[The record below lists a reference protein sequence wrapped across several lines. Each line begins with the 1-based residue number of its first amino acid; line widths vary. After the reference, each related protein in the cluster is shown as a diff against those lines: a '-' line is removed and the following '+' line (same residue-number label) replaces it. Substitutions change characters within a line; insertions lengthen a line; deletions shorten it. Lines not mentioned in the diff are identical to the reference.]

1 MKKIVIDA
9 SVCLKWVFEEESSE
23 KARFLLKQQEQNR
36 LLLLVPELWEYEIVN
51 GLACAVL
58 RKKIS
63 FLKAK
68 QLLTLVFKANLE
80 TISLGV
86 SHIKC
91 LENAN
96 KYQIS
101 GYDSAYV
108 TIAKENGIVLVSA
121 DDRLVAKVGNKKLAI
136 SLKDFNI
143 DSGSNPE

>member
-9 SVCLKWVFEEESSE
+9 SVCLKWVFEEEGSE
-23 KARFLLKQQEQNR
+23 KARILIKQQEQNK
-36 LLLLVPELWEYEIVN
+36 LLLLVPELWEYEIIN
-51 GLACAVL
+51 GFASAVL

-80 TISLGV
+80 IISIGG

-101 GYDSAYV
+101 AYDSAYV

-121 DDRLVAKVGNKKLAI
+121 DDRLVAKVGDKKLVI
-136 SLKDFNI
+136 SLKDFL
-143 DSGSNPE
+143 

>member
-9 SVCLKWVFEEESSE
+9 SVCLKWVFEEEGSE
-23 KARFLLKQQEQNR
+23 KARFLLKQQEQNK

-51 GLACAVL
+51 GFASAVL

-80 TISLGV
+80 IISIGG

-101 GYDSAYV
+101 AYDSAYV
-108 TIAKENGIVLVSA
+108 TIAHENGILLVSA
-121 DDRLVAKVGNKKLAI
+121 DDRLVAKVGDKKLAI
-136 SLKDFNI
+136 SLKDFT
-143 DSGSNPE
+143 